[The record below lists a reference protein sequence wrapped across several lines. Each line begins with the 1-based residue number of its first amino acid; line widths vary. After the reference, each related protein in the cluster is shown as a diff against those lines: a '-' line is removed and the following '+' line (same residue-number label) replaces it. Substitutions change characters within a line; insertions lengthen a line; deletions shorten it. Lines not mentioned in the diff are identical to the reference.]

1 MFNKKD
7 ADTSHVSEPK
17 SEPVIETET
26 IEEDRPTDP
35 SLSARSVSY
44 IGPGLTLTGE
54 INAEGGTVILSVNAA
69 EAIVNNVVN
78 LNGVVDVT
86 SVTEQDGR
94 EVVSMR
100 RMYWRRSESGAFR
113 IVAQDSG

>member
-7 ADTSHVSEPK
+7 NDTSNVSEAK

-26 IEEDRPTDP
+26 IEEDKPIDP

-54 INAEGGTVILSVNAA
+54 INADEGLVI
-69 EAIVNNVVN
+69 E
-78 LNGVVDVT
+78 GCP
-86 SVTEQDGR
+86 GR
-94 EVVSMR
+94 ARNQQEK
-100 RMYWRRSESGAFR
+100 
-113 IVAQDSG
+113 